1 MRARHLAIAVCVLLG
16 VAAGARAQTSVKV
29 EFTAAGECAV
39 TAAGPTGRASVKSP
53 LRTSELKCV
62 VPVPRD
68 AGAVDLE
75 VVMPPGASRP
85 AGGFPR
91 LAWTERDGRWVGT
104 ASLPAAPAF
113 VRVPDAA
120 RGARRERVLD
130 LLVLAG
136 ALLGA
141 VWAVRKGRA
150 P

>member
-1 MRARHLAIAVCVLLG
+1 MFARRLLLT
-16 VAAGARAQTSVKV
+16 ACLLLSCSATARAQTTVRV

-39 TAAGPTGRASVKSP
+39 TAQGPTGRAAMKSP
-53 LRTSELKCV
+53 LRDDELTCV
-62 VPVPRD
+62 VPVPRA

-75 VVMPPGASRP
+75 VLMPPGAARP
-85 AGGFPR
+85 SGAFPR
-91 LAWTERDGRWVGT
+91 LAWAERDGRWVGV

-113 VRVPDAA
+113 VRVPDPA
-120 RGARRERVLD
+120 RGARGERVLD

>member
-1 MRARHLAIAVCVLLG
+1 MPACRLLLTACILLSFSANART
-16 VAAGARAQTSVKV
+16 QTTVRV

-39 TAAGPTGRASVKSP
+39 TAAGPTGRAGVKSP
-53 LRTSELKCV
+53 LRDAELKCI
-62 VPVPRD
+62 VPLPRD

-75 VVMPPGASRP
+75 VVMPPGAARP
-85 AGGFPR
+85 AGAFPR
-91 LAWTERDGRWVGT
+91 LAWTERDGRWVGV

-113 VRVPDAA
+113 VRVPDPA
-120 RGARRERVLD
+120 RGAMGERVLD

>member
-1 MRARHLAIAVCVLLG
+1 MPALAAILVLL
-16 VAAGARAQTSVKV
+16 AASSSASAQTSVRV
-29 EFTAAGECAV
+29 EFTAEGECVV

-75 VVMPPGASRP
+75 VVMPPGEARP
-85 AGGFPR
+85 AGAFPR

-130 LLVLAG
+130 LVVLAG

>member
-62 VPVPRD
+62 VPVPRE

-75 VVMPPGASRP
+75 VVMPPGEARP
-85 AGGFPR
+85 AGAFPR

-130 LLVLAG
+130 LVVLAG